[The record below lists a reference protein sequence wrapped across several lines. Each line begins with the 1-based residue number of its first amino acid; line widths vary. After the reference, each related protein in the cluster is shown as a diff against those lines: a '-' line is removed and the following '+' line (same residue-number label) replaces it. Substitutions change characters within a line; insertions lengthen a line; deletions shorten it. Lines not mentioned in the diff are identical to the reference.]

1 MAPRGS
7 SWLGSA
13 KSRVRAF
20 GACQDEAEVRF
31 FRSLLGISRKVRN
44 AADARPYT
52 RCPFHLEGRLTRCP
66 VLDPK
71 TERLTIQ
78 RARGGD
84 REAIALLIR
93 SYQKPLEAFL
103 FRLCGK
109 VELAEDISQEAFVR
123 VIKSLDRFDE
133 RFRFSTWLF
142 TIGKRLLVNHCQK
155 MKPRADSEAV
165 EFRADHAQTPLME
178 IQGRERQERMQDMI
192 SVGLGAL
199 VSPQREIVLL
209 FHQQGWPVERIA
221 AELRMPEGTVK
232 SHLFR
237 ARKRM
242 LEAIE
247 LRCAPKSD
255 RSATEELLEI
265 LDWEGAQ

>member
-1 MAPRGS
+1 MQFFAALDG
-7 SWLGSA
+7 
-13 KSRVRAF
+13 KS
-20 GACQDEAEVRF
+20 C
-31 FRSLLGISRKVRN
+31 KVGN
-44 AADARPYT
+44 AADAWPYT
-52 RCPFHLEGRLTRCP
+52 PGPFDCDGRLTRCP

-165 EFRADHAQTPLME
+165 EFRADHAHTPLLE
-178 IQGRERQERMQDMI
+178 VQSRERQERVQDMVA
-192 SVGLGAL
+192 VGLGAL

-265 LDWEGAQ
+265 LDWGSAT